1 MKALQGVRL
10 SYELQVM
17 HKKILQYTTNENEK
31 SRKIILRGLRVDANT
46 GSTSAC
52 LAPVYN
58 HLRGNKAHRR
68 AFLTSLLNLFED
80 R

>member
-10 SYELQVM
+10 SYDLQVL
-17 HKKILQYTTNENEK
+17 HKRMLQLTTQEK
-31 SRKIILRGLRVDANT
+31 SRTIILRGLRVDANS
-46 GSTSAC
+46 GNASAC

-58 HLRGNKAHRR
+58 HLRGNKGHRR

>member
-10 SYELQVM
+10 SYDLQVL
-17 HKKILQYTTNENEK
+17 HKRILQYTTEEK
-31 SRKIILRGLRVDANT
+31 SRTIILRGLRVDANT
-46 GSTSAC
+46 GNASAC

-80 R
+80 RWV